1 MNEATE
7 LEFKEN
13 LRLISKLTEMEK
25 FCLNAYL
32 VSGNKTLAYICSRE
46 RESRAKD
53 KQTLYTLANKY
64 FRKPEV
70 QAYLKVRT
78 NDLMNGNFIMNKD
91 FIGEEKEAMIKEK
104 HGELEQKQ
112 NCNESF
118 FDQNADF
125 VLSKKAIDLD
135 KDEAILSLIKIF
147 RKETDTKTKLD
158 LIKTI
163 SDLRQ
168 WKKEVDADDD
178 NTVRFYLPLKC
189 FNCKLYNDFKNKN
202 RK

>member
-70 QAYLKVRT
+70 QAYLKMRT

-104 HGELEQKQ
+104 HGENQDFIPCGSNELKGSKYLKESDNLE
-112 NCNESF
+112 
-118 FDQNADF
+118 
-125 VLSKKAIDLD
+125 
-135 KDEAILSLIKIF
+135 KDEALATIIKLF
-147 RKETDTKTKLD
+147 KKETDPKMKLD
-158 LIKTI
+158 LVKTI
-163 SDLRQ
+163 SDLKQ
-168 WKKEVDADDD
+168 WKKEVDTDDD

-189 FNCKLYNDFKNKN
+189 FNCKLYTDFKNKN